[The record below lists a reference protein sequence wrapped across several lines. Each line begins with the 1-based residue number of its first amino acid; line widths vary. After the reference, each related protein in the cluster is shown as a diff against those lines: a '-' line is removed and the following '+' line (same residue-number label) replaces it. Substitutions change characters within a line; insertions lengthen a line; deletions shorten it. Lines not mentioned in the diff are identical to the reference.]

1 MFSNIDEHDQEQTEI
16 IDEVEF
22 ENPYGR
28 IGKLF
33 EGYAY
38 TRLQKLFDYRK
49 KSPLEGKSEMK
60 GLFLA

>member
-1 MFSNIDEHDQEQTEI
+1 MELHMFSNIVKDDQEQTEI
-16 IDEVEF
+16 IDEIEF

-38 TRLQKLFDYRK
+38 SRLQKLYIRSIIEQK
-49 KSPLEGKSEMK
+49 LPVEL
-60 GLFLA
+60 